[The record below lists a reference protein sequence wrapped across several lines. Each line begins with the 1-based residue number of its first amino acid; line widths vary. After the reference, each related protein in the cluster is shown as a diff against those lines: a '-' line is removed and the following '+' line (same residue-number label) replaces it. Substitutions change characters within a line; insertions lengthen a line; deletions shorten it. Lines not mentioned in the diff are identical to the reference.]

1 MQYFISFSF
10 YVRYNAAIGGY
21 FLAKMSKA
29 IDMYIKMP
37 VLTSARRW
45 YQLSYI
51 VGVVGVICLM
61 LLGMT
66 GNPATAYA
74 DGIPGGNVSDPVV
87 RAVDIAKPAVVRI
100 ITFLNGQLTVHFP
113 TQNVTFPQGSNG
125 YQMGFSGSGTF
136 ITAHGEILTADHVVN
151 PPRPDL
157 DQFLQQQ
164 GAQDVANYMNQVLKV
179 NPQVTVDQVTA
190 QLASGQLRSDTQYS
204 TPQSRVYLS
213 TDYTG
218 PLNVTDI
225 QNVPTNLYAPVDR
238 IEQQSSFTAKD
249 VAIIHV
255 NNMNDMAMV
264 QLGDSS
270 NVQQQ
275 DNLTIIGFPGNG
287 DIAGNSATDL
297 LTLSVNPVF
306 VSSIKTTNAGA
317 PVIQVAG
324 NVEHGDSGGP
334 ALDSHGVIVGIVS
347 FGSASGGNTS
357 FLQASNSASSLVQ
370 SLGLN
375 TTPGPFQKAWNQA
388 FTDYSSNT
396 PGHWH
401 KAQKEFEQIA
411 ANYPLFKA
419 VKPYLDYATA
429 QAKIEKVPQPQTS
442 SQPSSTGSS
451 TTNILTNP
459 LILVGIGL
467 VLVAVLLLF
476 GVIALRRRRVKQA
489 PVNKIPASSNSTPPP
504 IRPPVNQGRPIN
516 PSQSAYGQQINDAL
530 TAFGAPPSQTP
541 RSSRAGPLPAQSQPG
556 QSPSFPPQS
565 SPTQS
570 QTFSTNGP
578 TVPSTLAGTL
588 VHWPCGHLNR
598 SVARYCS
605 VCGEPAPPAPPARK
619 FEQ

>member
-1 MQYFISFSF
+1 M
-10 YVRYNAAIGGY
+10 A
-21 FLAKMSKA
+21 
-29 IDMYIKMP
+29 
-37 VLTSARRW
+37 
-45 YQLSYI
+45 
-51 VGVVGVICLM
+51 
-61 LLGMT
+61 
-66 GNPATAYA
+66 GNSPAAYA
-74 DGIPGGNVSDPVV
+74 DGIPGGNVSDPAV

-100 ITFLNGQLTVHFP
+100 ITFLNGQLTVHFSAN
-113 TQNVTFPQGSNG
+113 QNVTFPQGGNG
-125 YQMGFSGSGTF
+125 YQLVLSGSGTF

-151 PPRPDL
+151 PPRQDL

-164 GAQDVANYMNQVLKV
+164 EAQDVAAYMNNVLKV
-179 NPQVTVDQVTA
+179 NPAVSADQVTA
-190 QLASGQLRSDTQYS
+190 QLANGQLPSNTQYS

-225 QNVPTNLYAPVDR
+225 QNVPPNLYAPVDR
-238 IEQQSSFTAKD
+238 IEQQSAVSDKD

-255 NNMNDMAMV
+255 SNMNDMAMV

-270 NVQQQ
+270 SVQQQ

-287 DIAGNSATDL
+287 DIAGTSATDL
-297 LTLSVNPVF
+297 LTLSVNLVY
-306 VSSIKTTNAGA
+306 VSAIKTTNSGA
-317 PVIQVAG
+317 PLIQVGG

-334 ALDSHGVIVGIVS
+334 ALDSHGTIVGIVS
-347 FGSASGGNTS
+347 FGSANGGNTS

-401 KAQKEFEQIA
+401 KAQQEFAQIA

-429 QAKIEKVPQPQTS
+429 QAKIEKVAQPQPRPS
-442 SQPSSTGSS
+442 PQPVSTGSAAANMLS
-451 TTNILTNP
+451 NP
-459 LILVGIGL
+459 LTLIGIGL
-467 VLVAVLLLF
+467 VLVAILLLF

-489 PVNKIPASSNSTPPP
+489 PVKTTPASSYNTPPP
-504 IRPPVNQGRPIN
+504 ITPPVNQGRP
-516 PSQSAYGQQINDAL
+516 SQSTYGQQINDAL
-530 TAFGAPPSQTP
+530 RAFGAPSSQTP
-541 RSSRAGPLPAQSQPG
+541 RSNQAGQPSAQPQP
-556 QSPSFPPQS
+556 
-565 SPTQS
+565 
-570 QTFSTNGP
+570 FSTNGP
-578 TVPSTLAGTL
+578 TVPSTLSGTL
-588 VHWPCGHLNR
+588 VPWPCGHMNR

-605 VCGEPAPPAPPARK
+605 VCGEPAPPRPPARK